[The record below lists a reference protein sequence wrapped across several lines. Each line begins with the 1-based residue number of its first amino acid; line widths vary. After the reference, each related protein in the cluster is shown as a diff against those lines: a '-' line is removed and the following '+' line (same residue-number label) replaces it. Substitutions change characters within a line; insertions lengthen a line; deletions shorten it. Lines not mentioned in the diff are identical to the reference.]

1 MNAPTEAFLH
11 DKLHALDALADE
23 FIAVRRDI
31 HKHPEM
37 GYKEYRTSDLVAE
50 QLSAWGYQVTR
61 GLGGTGLVGQLK
73 KGSGHRAIG
82 IRADMD
88 ALPIDE
94 ATGLAYASCNVGIMH
109 ACGHDGHTAMLL
121 AAAKHI
127 AQKGVFSGTVNLIF
141 QPAEEGLGGAKKM
154 MEDGLFKQFPCD
166 AIFAMHNMPT
176 HPQGHLVLRDGSA
189 MASSDNVTITLHG
202 KGGHGAMPHVAAD
215 PVVAGSAIVM
225 GLQSIVARNIDPQ
238 QMAIIT
244 VGAFNAGVANNVIP
258 QTATLKLSVRS
269 LDRDVRILLE
279 KRITELVHAQATQLW
294 GEAADIDYQRGY
306 PVLVNHLAETDFAR
320 DVAEELVGAD
330 KVVRQGRALTGS
342 EDFAFMLEEVPG
354 CYLLIGNGDGT
365 GDGHG
370 ACMVHNPGYDFNDQN
385 VAVGSAYWSLLVERF
400 LPAIRVKTPRPGFGA
415 WPSAGGK
422 PPGLCHRPGLNL
434 ERRQSR
440 PRRRRV

>member
-1 MNAPTEAFLH
+1 MNAPSDAFLH
-11 DKLHALDALADE
+11 YKLQALQAEAE
-23 FIAVRRDI
+23 TFIAVRRDI
-31 HKHPEM
+31 HRHPEM

-73 KGSGHRAIG
+73 KGTGERRIG

-94 ATGLAYASCNVGIMH
+94 ATGLPYASCNAGIMH

-121 AAAKHI
+121 AAAKHL
-127 AQKGVFSGTVNLIF
+127 AQHGRFSGTLNVIF

-166 AIFAMHNMPT
+166 AIFAMHNMPGQ
-176 HPQGHLVLRDGSA
+176 PQGHLVLRDGSA

-202 KGGHGAMPHVAAD
+202 KGGHGAMPHLAID

-238 QMAIIT
+238 HMAIIT

-258 QTATLKLSVRS
+258 QTATLRLSVRS
-269 LDRDVRILLE
+269 LDREVRSLLE
-279 KRITELVHAQATQLW
+279 QRICELVQAQAKSYGVTA
-294 GEAADIDYQRGY
+294 EIDYQRGY
-306 PVLVNHLAETDFAR
+306 PVLVNHWAETEFAR
-320 DVAEELVGAD
+320 AVAEELVGPER
-330 KVVRQGRALTGS
+330 VVRQGRALNGS

-354 CYLLIGNGDGT
+354 SYVLIGNGDGS

-370 ACMVHNPGYDFNDQN
+370 ACMVHNPGYDFNDKN
-385 VAVGSAYWSLLVERF
+385 VAIGSAFWSLLVERY
-400 LPAIRVKTPRPGFGA
+400 LLA
-415 WPSAGGK
+415 
-422 PPGLCHRPGLNL
+422 
-434 ERRQSR
+434 
-440 PRRRRV
+440 